1 MDQELGILQKQ
12 LLGLE
17 IGFIEL
23 LNILKHSWW
32 FFLKIRPKMCSIFRS
47 SVYTIKSNLK
57 VFPPRKK
64 QNKIGQITA
73 ELVWLCENKIYST
86 RGRSLFLV
94 L

>member
-1 MDQELGILQKQ
+1 
-12 LLGLE
+12 
-17 IGFIEL
+17 
-23 LNILKHSWW
+23 
-32 FFLKIRPKMCSIFRS
+32 MCSIFRS